1 MKKYCTGEVILGSW
15 SRRVETSSGTTDGY
29 IKLFVPDDE
38 ILDILS
44 RLSEDEFR
52 GKRRDGGKLFRLTL
66 EEYSDE
72 PSFPPIPESN
82 LKPSNLAALIGED
95 PLFPLFAQS
104 IFSSMIELM
113 KSSGIWKGTSKEKA
127 ASLIRFGCSVNSRSD
142 LDITGP
148 AQDLFFDVFYHP
160 FLQYKR
166 EFKSEH

>member
-82 LKPSNLAALIGED
+82 LKPSNLSALIGDD
-95 PLFPLFAQS
+95 PLFPSFAQE
-104 IFSSMIELM
+104 IHFAMIALM
-113 KSSGIWKGTSKEKA
+113 KDSELWKGTGKEKA
-127 ASLIRFGCSVNSRSD
+127 ASLIRFGCSVESRSE
-142 LDITGP
+142 LDKPSP
-148 AQDLFFDVFYHP
+148 AQDIFFEVFYYP
-160 FLQYKR
+160 FLAFKR
-166 EFKSEH
+166 NIKQ